1 MLDCL
6 NKLNLC
12 CQRWV
17 RHRQEFV
24 QVLVSISPADRSVA
38 VATRPA
44 GSAAAKYVALPDRH
58 ANLCWGFISCTSNCS
73 RKSRCPTDADAD
85 EIGPPGCKKRL
96 RARGDRDLLTLVGQR
111 SCTLCMPTASVRR
124 DDTAAGPPCAVA
136 WTGGRHACLG
146 KLIHGTLCKM
156 LNKPHKVRYYM
167 ERRAGDC

>member
-96 RARGDRDLLTLVGQR
+96 RARGDRDLLT
-111 SCTLCMPTASVRR
+111 
-124 DDTAAGPPCAVA
+124 CAVA